1 MDAKHEFSMVERGYG
16 SGKVG
21 SGGVWEAIFNALADL
36 PEAHDTDQVR
46 LESHLLLDSTSPDLL
61 YRLFSVGR
69 VLASIV
75 NSSFPLEFL

>member
-1 MDAKHEFSMVERGYG
+1 MDAKHEFSMVERGHG

-46 LESHLLLDSTSPDLL
+46 LES
-61 YRLFSVGR
+61 
-69 VLASIV
+69 
-75 NSSFPLEFL
+75 